1 MRPNEIDLNKGG
13 NKMTKLVPD
22 EFEVPLELNLPAF
35 ILRPLTV
42 EHLEIDY
49 EAVMSSKTRLRQV
62 FCVDDYWPSDQ
73 MTLEEDRRD
82 LIWHEDEFE
91 RRSSFAYT
99 VLSPSG
105 SRCLGCV
112 YFFST
117 QVADYDAEVYFWV
130 RDDEFLNGLDS
141 ILYKA
146 VNKWLKTSW
155 PFRNPAFPGR
165 DIPWKDWSG
174 KRIQGPI
181 P

>member
-1 MRPNEIDLNKGG
+1 MS
-13 NKMTKLVPD
+13 KLVPD
-22 EFEVPLELNLPAF
+22 DFEVPLELDLPAF

-42 EHLEIDY
+42 EHLSIDY

-62 FCVDDYWPSDQ
+62 FCVDDDWPSDQ

-91 RRSSFAYT
+91 RRSSFTYT

-105 SRCLGCV
+105 SRCLGAV

-117 QVADYDAEVYFWV
+117 QVAVYDAEVYLWV

-155 PFRNPAFPGR
+155 PFRKPAFPGR
-165 DIPWKDWSG
+165 DIPWKDWTG
-174 KRIQGPI
+174 KRLQGPE